1 MCPALVRCLVN
12 WQKRTAYLLENK
24 RDELA
29 LRKSIAERDARIR
42 QGEMGYINRSRATGV
57 SKGPGQQEA
66 VSRLAEELTGKKH
79 TSPKTRSAG
88 EREEEQARELCLP
101 LKLSSGRWKNT
112 AVRMRKSAAAP

>member
-12 WQKRTAYLLENK
+12 WQKRTAYLLRKTK

-88 EREEEQARELCLP
+88 RGKRSRQERLCLP
-101 LKLSSGRWKNT
+101 
-112 AVRMRKSAAAP
+112 